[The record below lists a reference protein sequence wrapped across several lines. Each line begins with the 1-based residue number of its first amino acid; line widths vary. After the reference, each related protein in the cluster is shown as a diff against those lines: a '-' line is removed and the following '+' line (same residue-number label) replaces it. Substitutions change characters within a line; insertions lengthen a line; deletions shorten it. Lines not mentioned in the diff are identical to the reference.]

1 MSENLKSIEGSN
13 YIVAFSENG
22 YDALKVLLE
31 TKSYSSIFILVDNHT
46 KDFCLPYFI
55 KHFED
60 LKKIPVIET
69 PANEINK
76 HLDTCRDVWQ
86 KLSDMGADR
95 KSLLINLGGGVVS
108 DLGGFVASTF
118 KRGIDFVNI
127 PTTLLSMVDASVGGK
142 TGVDLGGLKNQI
154 GVIVN
159 PQLVIIDSEFLK
171 TLPKNEYKSGY
182 SEMLKHG
189 LIYDASYFRELSQ
202 FKSFEEGNIMPYIHR
217 SVMIKNQVVNEDPYE
232 INRRK
237 ILNFGHTLGHAIES
251 YFLTDSNRTVLLHGE
266 AIAVGMILEAYLATQ
281 LCELS
286 SSEADEI
293 KSVFL
298 NLFPKVDFSKQDTQ
312 EILALLKYD
321 KKNSHG
327 KVKFVLLNK
336 IGIPA
341 IDIRIEDSYFDDAF
355 NYYKKN

>member
-1 MSENLKSIEGSN
+1 MSKNLKSIAGSN
-13 YIVAFSENG
+13 YDITFSENG
-22 YDALKVLLE
+22 YVALNNLLE
-31 TKSYSSIFILVDNHT
+31 SKSYSSISILVDNHT
-46 KDFCLPYFI
+46 KDLCLPYFL
-55 KHFED
+55 KYFEN
-60 LKKIPVIET
+60 LKGIPVIEI

-95 KSLLINLGGGVVS
+95 KSLLINLGGGVVT

-142 TGVDLGGLKNQI
+142 TGIDFGGLKNQI

-159 PQLVIIDSEFLK
+159 PKLVIVDSEFLK

-189 LIYDASYFRELSQ
+189 LICDADYFRELSQ
-202 FKSFEEGNIMPYIHR
+202 FKNFEDANISDYIHH
-217 SVMIKNQVVNEDPYE
+217 SITIKNEVVKEDPYE
-232 INRRK
+232 LSKRK

-251 YFLTDSNRTVLLHGE
+251 YFLTNSNKTALLHGE
-266 AIAVGMILEAYLATQ
+266 AIAIGMILEAYLATR
-281 LCELS
+281 LCKLNP
-286 SSEADEI
+286 SEADKI

-298 NLFPKVDFSKQDTQ
+298 NLFPKVYFTEEDIQ
-312 EILALLKYD
+312 EIISLLKYD

-327 KVKFVLLNK
+327 KVKFVLLSK

-341 IDIRIEDSYFDDAF
+341 IDIQIKDYYFDDAF

>member
-13 YIVAFSENG
+13 YIIAFSENG

-31 TKSYSSIFILVDNHT
+31 SKSYSSIFILVDNHT

-60 LKKIPVIET
+60 FKEIPVIEI

-118 KRGIDFVNI
+118 KRGIDFINI

-142 TGVDLGGLKNQI
+142 TGIDLGGLKNQI

-159 PQLVIIDSEFLK
+159 PQLVIVDSEFLK

-202 FKSFEEGNIMPYIHR
+202 FKSLEEGNIMPYIHH
-217 SVMIKNQVVNEDPYE
+217 SVMIKNQVVTEDPYE
-232 INRRK
+232 LNRRK

-251 YFLTDSNRTVLLHGE
+251 YFLTDSNKTVLLHGE
-266 AIAVGMILEAYLATQ
+266 AIAVGMILEAFLSTQ

-293 KSVFL
+293 RSVFL
-298 NLFPKVDFSKQDTQ
+298 NLFPKVDFSKKDIQ

-341 IDIRIEDSYFDDAF
+341 IDIRIEDSYFEDAF

>member
-1 MSENLKSIEGSN
+1 MSENLKSIEVSN
-13 YIVAFSENG
+13 YDVAFSENG
-22 YDALKVLLE
+22 YVALNNLLE
-31 TKSYSSIFILVDNHT
+31 RKSYSSIFILVDNHT
-46 KDFCLPYFI
+46 KALCLAYFLQ
-55 KHFED
+55 HFED
-60 LKKIPVIET
+60 LNEISVIEI

-95 KSLLINLGGGVVS
+95 KSLLINLGGGVVT

-127 PTTLLSMVDASVGGK
+127 PTSLLSMVDASVGGK

-159 PQLVIIDSEFLK
+159 PQLVIVDSEFLK

-189 LIYDASYFRELSQ
+189 LICDASYFRELSQ
-202 FKSFEEGNIMPYIHR
+202 FKSLEEGNILSYIHH
-217 SVMIKNQVVNEDPYE
+217 SVMIKKEVVIEDPYE
-232 INRRK
+232 MGRRK

-251 YFLTDSNRTVLLHGE
+251 YFLTDSNKTALLHGE

-298 NLFPKVDFSKQDTQ
+298 NLFPKIDFSKEDIQ
-312 EILALLKYD
+312 EIFALLKYD

-327 KVKFVLLNK
+327 KVNFVLLNK
-336 IGIPA
+336 IGIPV
-341 IDIRIEDSYFDDAF
+341 IDIQIEDSYFENAF
-355 NYYKKN
+355 NYYQKG

>member
-1 MSENLKSIEGSN
+1 MIKNLKSIKGSN
-13 YIVAFSENG
+13 YEVTFSENG
-22 YDALKVLLE
+22 YVALNNLLE
-31 TKSYSSIFILVDNHT
+31 SKSYSTIFILVDNHT
-46 KDFCLPYFI
+46 KDFCLPYFLE
-55 KHFED
+55 HFED
-60 LKKIPVIET
+60 LKGIPVIEI

-76 HLDTCRDVWQ
+76 HLDTCRVVWQ

-95 KSLLINLGGGVVS
+95 KSLLINLGGGVVT

-127 PTTLLSMVDASVGGK
+127 PTSLLSMVDASVGGK

-159 PQLVIIDSEFLK
+159 PQLVIVDSEFLK

-189 LIYDASYFRELSQ
+189 LICDASYFRELSQ
-202 FKSFEEGNIMPYIHR
+202 FKSLEEGNILSYIHH
-217 SVMIKNQVVNEDPYE
+217 SVMIKKEVVIEDPYE
-232 INRRK
+232 MGRRK

-251 YFLTDSNRTVLLHGE
+251 YFLTDSNKTALLHGE

-298 NLFPKVDFSKQDTQ
+298 NLFTKVDFSKEDIQ
-312 EILALLKYD
+312 EIFALLKYD
-321 KKNSHG
+321 KKNSHE
-327 KVKFVLLNK
+327 KVNFVLLNK
-336 IGIPA
+336 IGIPV
-341 IDIRIEDSYFDDAF
+341 IDIQIEDSYFEDAF
-355 NYYKKN
+355 NYYQKG

>member
-1 MSENLKSIEGSN
+1 MSENLKSIEVSN
-13 YIVAFSENG
+13 YDVAFSENG
-22 YDALKVLLE
+22 YVALNNLLE
-31 TKSYSSIFILVDNHT
+31 RKSYSSIFILVDNHT
-46 KDFCLPYFI
+46 KALCLAYFLQ
-55 KHFED
+55 HFED
-60 LKKIPVIET
+60 LNEISVIEI

-95 KSLLINLGGGVVS
+95 KSLLINLGGGVVT

-127 PTTLLSMVDASVGGK
+127 PTSLLSMVDASVGGK
-142 TGVDLGGLKNQI
+142 TGIDLGGLKNQI

-159 PQLVIIDSEFLK
+159 PQLVIVDSEFLK

-189 LIYDASYFRELSQ
+189 LICDASYFRELSQ
-202 FKSFEEGNIMPYIHR
+202 FKSLEEGNILSYIHH
-217 SVMIKNQVVNEDPYE
+217 SVMIKKEVVIEDPYE
-232 INRRK
+232 MGRRK

-251 YFLTDSNRTVLLHGE
+251 YFLTDSNKTALLHGE

-298 NLFPKVDFSKQDTQ
+298 NLFTKVDFSKEDIQ
-312 EILALLKYD
+312 EIFALLKYD

-327 KVKFVLLNK
+327 KVNFVLLNK
-336 IGIPA
+336 IGIPV
-341 IDIRIEDSYFDDAF
+341 IDIQIEDSYFEDAF
-355 NYYKKN
+355 NYYQKG

>member
-1 MSENLKSIEGSN
+1 MSKNLKSIKGSN
-13 YIVAFSENG
+13 YEVTFSENG
-22 YDALKVLLE
+22 NVALNNLLE
-31 TKSYSSIFILVDNHT
+31 SKSYSTIFILVDNHT
-46 KDFCLPYFI
+46 KDFCLPYFLE
-55 KHFED
+55 HFED
-60 LKKIPVIET
+60 LKGIPVIEI

-76 HLDTCRDVWQ
+76 HLDTCRIVWQ

-95 KSLLINLGGGVVS
+95 KSLLINLGGGVVT

-159 PQLVIIDSEFLK
+159 PQLVIVDSEFLK

-189 LIYDASYFRELSQ
+189 LICDASYFRELSQ
-202 FKSFEEGNIMPYIHR
+202 FKGLEDENILPYIHH
-217 SVMIKNQVVNEDPYE
+217 SVMIKNEVITEDPYE
-232 INRRK
+232 MGRRK

-251 YFLTDSNRTVLLHGE
+251 FFLTDSNKTALLHGE

-298 NLFPKVDFSKQDTQ
+298 NLFPKVNFSKEDIQ
-312 EILALLKYD
+312 EILTLLKYD

-336 IGIPA
+336 IGIPL
-341 IDIRIEDSYFDDAF
+341 IDIQIEDFYFEGAF
-355 NYYKKN
+355 NYYQKD

>member
-60 LKKIPVIET
+60 LKEIPVIET

-127 PTTLLSMVDASVGGK
+127 PTTLLSMVDASIGGK

-202 FKSFEEGNIMPYIHR
+202 FKSLEEGNIMPYIHR

-251 YFLTDSNRTVLLHGE
+251 YFLTDSNKTVLLHGE
-266 AIAVGMILEAYLATQ
+266 AIAVGMILEAYLSTQ

>member
-1 MSENLKSIEGSN
+1 MSKNLKSIKGSN
-13 YIVAFSENG
+13 YEVTFSENG
-22 YDALKVLLE
+22 YVALNNLLE
-31 TKSYSSIFILVDNHT
+31 SKSYSTIFILVDNHT
-46 KDFCLPYFI
+46 KDFCLPYFLE
-55 KHFED
+55 HFED
-60 LKKIPVIET
+60 LKGIPVIEI

-76 HLDTCRDVWQ
+76 HLDTCRVVWQ
-86 KLSDMGADR
+86 KLSYMGADR
-95 KSLLINLGGGVVS
+95 KSLLINLGGGVVT

-159 PQLVIIDSEFLK
+159 PQLVIVDSEFLK

-189 LIYDASYFRELSQ
+189 LICDASYFRELSQ
-202 FKSFEEGNIMPYIHR
+202 FKSLEEGNILSYIHH
-217 SVMIKNQVVNEDPYE
+217 SVMIKKEVVIEDPYE
-232 INRRK
+232 MGRRK

-251 YFLTDSNRTVLLHGE
+251 YFLTDSNKTALLHGE

-298 NLFPKVDFSKQDTQ
+298 NLFPKIDFSKEDIQ
-312 EILALLKYD
+312 EIFALLKYD

-327 KVKFVLLNK
+327 KVNFVLLNK
-336 IGIPA
+336 IGIPV
-341 IDIRIEDSYFDDAF
+341 IDIQIEDSYFEDAF
-355 NYYKKN
+355 NYYQND

>member
-1 MSENLKSIEGSN
+1 MIKNLKSIKGSN
-13 YIVAFSENG
+13 YEVTFSENG
-22 YDALKVLLE
+22 YVALNNLLE
-31 TKSYSSIFILVDNHT
+31 SKSYSTIFILVDNHT
-46 KDFCLPYFI
+46 KDFCLPYFLE
-55 KHFED
+55 HFED
-60 LKKIPVIET
+60 LKGIPVIEI

-76 HLDTCRDVWQ
+76 HLDTCRVVWQ

-95 KSLLINLGGGVVS
+95 KSLLINLGGGVVT

-159 PQLVIIDSEFLK
+159 PQLVIVDSEFLK

-189 LIYDASYFRELSQ
+189 LICDASYFRELSQ
-202 FKSFEEGNIMPYIHR
+202 FKGFEEGNILPHIHH
-217 SVMIKNQVVNEDPYE
+217 SVMIKNEVVTEDPYE
-232 INRRK
+232 MGRRK

-251 YFLTDSNRTVLLHGE
+251 FFLTDSNKTALLHGE

-298 NLFPKVDFSKQDTQ
+298 NLFPKVDFSKEDIQ

-336 IGIPA
+336 IGIPV
-341 IDIRIEDSYFDDAF
+341 IDIQIEDSYFEGAF
-355 NYYKKN
+355 NYYQKD

>member
-1 MSENLKSIEGSN
+1 MSENLKSIEVSN
-13 YIVAFSENG
+13 YDVAFSENG
-22 YDALKVLLE
+22 YVALNNLLE
-31 TKSYSSIFILVDNHT
+31 RKSYSSIFILVDNHT
-46 KDFCLPYFI
+46 KALCLAYFLQ
-55 KHFED
+55 HFED
-60 LKKIPVIET
+60 LNEISVIEI

-95 KSLLINLGGGVVS
+95 KSLLINLGGGVVT

-127 PTTLLSMVDASVGGK
+127 PTSLLSMVDASVGGK

-159 PQLVIIDSEFLK
+159 PQLVIVDSEFLK

-189 LIYDASYFRELSQ
+189 LICDASYFRELSQ
-202 FKSFEEGNIMPYIHR
+202 FKSLEEGNILSHIHH
-217 SVMIKNQVVNEDPYE
+217 SVMIKKEVVIEDPYE
-232 INRRK
+232 MGRRK

-251 YFLTDSNRTVLLHGE
+251 YFLTDSNKTALLHGE

-298 NLFPKVDFSKQDTQ
+298 NLFTKVDFSKEDIQ
-312 EILALLKYD
+312 EIFALLKYD

-327 KVKFVLLNK
+327 KVNFVLLNK
-336 IGIPA
+336 IGIPV
-341 IDIRIEDSYFDDAF
+341 IDIQIEDSYFEDAF
-355 NYYKKN
+355 NYYQKG